1 MLNKIFLLSSK
12 NIQKKP
18 KIKRMFNTSNFF
30 FPKHKSKTPSF
41 YQKIYSIESNSLN
54 HSKIENNK
62 TQKKTKKK
70 SVSLENIFKKPKLLS
85 SSYQFRKITN
95 PKLPFSKRT
104 IEPKEVAKGKIKLK
118 KPSKIFHNFET
129 IQWLRKKFSENI
141 INKSIYT
148 LLPNNGKPVIPE
160 DESEEDKRHR
170 KMIEYLESLKEPNG
184 REKYVRINPKYFFN
198 RTTFELVLKLKKIF
212 LEFDA
217 DGNRRMELDEML
229 EMFESNKI
237 SAKINDLVDLFFKGK
252 KFKEKEVMK
261 LYLNFHQF
269 INFALTKDQD
279 FRQFMRNIKERA
291 EKEEKSKTKNK
302 IGDANNNNISENE
315 DNEKEGYLPMSFKSL
330 LDYFVD
336 KGKERDSKEIINKA
350 IYEMNEIINKNKTN
364 KSTNNTFNNSSKKL
378 TTQNTLKLNENEN
391 KNINLFKK
399 KTIVS
404 QKTFQPS
411 IFKSLIK
418 DMKRINNRNY
428 SKVKS
433 ENDDDKM
440 NIELYL
446 DDDFDIDYEKQLK
459 DINFQKLI
467 EEFSNLFNINQVSS
481 HQQKKNILKSSSSQK
496 ILENNTTTN
505 KINQIQIEKEK
516 EKNKETIK
524 IGKTKKSNSQSL
536 LNSLSTHSQE
546 NFRNNLINN
555 SKGDFSNT
563 FYNFYKPHT
572 DEFSKTNEID
582 INKKNK
588 LLSANYSNF
597 YKNDDNGKI
606 KYIKLMN
613 TSSRNKNNFDSL
625 KKNFKFKK
633 KYFINESQKELPQV
647 CSNNK
652 IKNNNL
658 MKSYNELYENNEKN
672 NLNIYKHIYP
682 NSQNKKSRMKYD
694 FINNDLNHKKNMNK
708 YFINYYGG
716 KLNLIKINKSF
727 SNKKYDYVPLK
738 LLCKPKH
745 KNESI

>member
-1 MLNKIFLLSSK
+1 
-12 NIQKKP
+12 
-18 KIKRMFNTSNFF
+18 
-30 FPKHKSKTPSF
+30 
-41 YQKIYSIESNSLN
+41 
-54 HSKIENNK
+54 
-62 TQKKTKKK
+62 
-70 SVSLENIFKKPKLLS
+70 
-85 SSYQFRKITN
+85 
-95 PKLPFSKRT
+95 
-104 IEPKEVAKGKIKLK
+104 
-118 KPSKIFHNFET
+118 
-129 IQWLRKKFSENI
+129 
-141 INKSIYT
+141 
-148 LLPNNGKPVIPE
+148 
-160 DESEEDKRHR
+160 
-170 KMIEYLESLKEPNG
+170 MIEYLESLKEPNG

-364 KSTNNTFNNSSKKL
+364 KSTNNTFKNSSKKL

-404 QKTFQPS
+404 QKTLQPS

-496 ILENNTTTN
+496 ILENNTTDG
-505 KINQIQIEKEK
+505 KINQIEKEK
-516 EKNKETIK
+516 EKENNKDTIK

-572 DEFSKTNEID
+572 DEFSKTNEIY

-613 TSSRNKNNFDSL
+613 TNTSSRNKNNFDSL

-633 KYFINESQKELPQV
+633 KDFINESQKELPQV

-652 IKNNNL
+652 IKYNNI

-672 NLNIYKHIYP
+672 NLNIYNHIYP

-727 SNKKYDYVPLK
+727 SNNKYDYVPLK